1 MNKCLGSQGAVIAFD
16 LYLTPAGWDLQLF
29 GRGSEGYRYLAD
41 LRNRLPLKNA
51 MEFATPID
59 NDKRYSVKVWPIRTR
74 IEEVCD
80 DLAAWIDIIHAA
92 SKMA

>member
-1 MNKCLGSQGAVIAFD
+1 
-16 LYLTPAGWDLQLF
+16 
-29 GRGSEGYRYLAD
+29 
-41 LRNRLPLKNA
+41 